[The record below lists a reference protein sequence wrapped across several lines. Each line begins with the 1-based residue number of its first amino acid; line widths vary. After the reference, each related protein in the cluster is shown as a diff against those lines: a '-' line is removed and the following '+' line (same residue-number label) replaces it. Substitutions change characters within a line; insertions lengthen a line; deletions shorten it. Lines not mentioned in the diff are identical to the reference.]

1 MQQLFRRRA
10 EVPDEKALPKSQQE
24 RRLLITFKSLIPS
37 NTVQNTVLYQLFRRR
52 EEVLDNSD

>member
-1 MQQLFRRRA
+1 MQQLFRRRV

-24 RRLLITFKSLIPS
+24 RRLLLTFKSLIPS